1 MRIYNRTRRVP
12 TSAQKTIAAGRL
24 KGFTD
29 ISPMWRIKKLTEE
42 FGPAGVGW
50 YTQILN
56 KEVVDGPNGEK
67 MCFIDL
73 NLFYREAPQAEWSA
87 PIYGTGGSFLVA
99 KESSG
104 LRPDDESWKKA
115 YTDALGVACKAI
127 GIGADV
133 YWKAD
138 AGNTG
143 AAGTG
148 NGSRA
153 AAPTK
158 PVARPAILDTNPKQV
173 TQEEIN
179 AVVQYYYRPIAKTEA
194 GKAFVQKC
202 KDILGSKN
210 YLDIPDAGKRLE
222 LFKLVK
228 ELAKPHD

>member
-12 TSAQKTIAAGRL
+12 AAAQKTIAAGRL

-42 FGPAGVGW
+42 FGPVGQGW
-50 YTQILN
+50 YTEILH

-73 NLFYREAPQAEWSA
+73 NLYCRESPQDAWSA
-87 PIYGTGGSFLVA
+87 PIYGTGGSFLIA
-99 KESSG
+99 KESAG
-104 LRPDDESWKKA
+104 LRPDDEGWKKA
-115 YTDALGVACKAI
+115 YTDALSVACKAI

-143 AAGTG
+143 TTTAG
-148 NGSRA
+148 S
-153 AAPTK
+153 APRTSATPK
-158 PVARPAILDTNPKQV
+158 PVARPAILDTNPRQV
-173 TQEEIN
+173 SQEEIN
-179 AVVQYYYRPIAKTEA
+179 AVVQYYYRPIAKTDA

-202 KDILGSKN
+202 KEILGSKN
-210 YLDIPDAGKRLE
+210 YLDIPDAAKRLE

-228 ELAKPHD
+228 ELTK

>member
-12 TSAQKTIAAGRL
+12 AAAQKTIAAGRL

-50 YTQILN
+50 YTEILR

-73 NLFYREAPQAEWSA
+73 HLFYRDAPGSEWSS

-104 LRPDDESWKKA
+104 LRADDEGWKKA

-143 AAGTG
+143 TTNAG
-148 NGSRA
+148 NAPRA
-153 AAPTK
+153 SANPK
-158 PVARPAILDTNPKQV
+158 VVSRPAILDTNPRQV
-173 TQEEIN
+173 SQEEIN
-179 AVVQYYYRPIAKTEA
+179 AVVQYYYRPIAKTDA

-202 KDILGSKN
+202 KEIIGSKN

-228 ELAKPHD
+228 ELTK

>member
-12 TSAQKTIAAGRL
+12 AAAQKTIAAGRL

-42 FGPAGVGW
+42 FGPVGQGW
-50 YTQILN
+50 YTEILH

-73 NLFYREAPQAEWSA
+73 NLYCRESPQDAWSA
-87 PIYGTGGSFLVA
+87 PIYGTGGSFLIA
-99 KESSG
+99 KESAG
-104 LRPDDESWKKA
+104 LRPDDEGWKKA
-115 YTDALGVACKAI
+115 YTDALSVACKAI

-143 AAGTG
+143 TTNAG
-148 NGSRA
+148 NAPRA
-153 AAPTK
+153 SANPK
-158 PVARPAILDTNPKQV
+158 VVSRPAILDTNPRQV
-173 TQEEIN
+173 SQEEIN
-179 AVVQYYYRPIAKTEA
+179 AVVQYYYRPIAKTDA

-202 KDILGSKN
+202 KEILGSKN
-210 YLDIPDAGKRLE
+210 YLDIPDAAKRLE

-228 ELAKPHD
+228 ELTK